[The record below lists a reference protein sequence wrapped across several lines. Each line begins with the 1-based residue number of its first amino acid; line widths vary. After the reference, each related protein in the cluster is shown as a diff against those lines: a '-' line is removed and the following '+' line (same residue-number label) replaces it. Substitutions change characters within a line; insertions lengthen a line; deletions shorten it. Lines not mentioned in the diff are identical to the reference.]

1 MFGVPGLSGNNL
13 TQLVLF
19 FNFYFEILLY
29 RLSGQDSKVLSGI
42 AGEIC
47 RRHWKNK
54 EDCHNRSM
62 EEFEAVDTADPGL
75 FLKKFQFLFAVE
87 VKIMYIKTHADNL

>member
-1 MFGVPGLSGNNL
+1 MTFEITSGNNL

-29 RLSGQDSKVLSGI
+29 LLSGQDSKVLSGI

-47 RRHWKNK
+47 RRI
-54 EDCHNRSM
+54 
-62 EEFEAVDTADPGL
+62 F
-75 FLKKFQFLFAVE
+75 
-87 VKIMYIKTHADNL
+87 